1 MSKNH
6 QFYEFDDQI
15 VERWVKT
22 PAHMI
27 SGKRVNPY
35 NPVEHI
41 DFVLRTHRD
50 NFDFQQHNQ
59 MQYPDVDSK
68 RKFVYED
75 EVLELYTDTEAKLF
89 RRLNR
94 NLIERGL
101 LKPYQ
106 GKARDTDMSNLLSDD
121 DVQEIAMIK
130 TLNGFKSKL
139 KAITSVTTLDR
150 IMVAVKANNRAI
162 SFLSAI
168 EAKRDELNRK

>member
-1 MSKNH
+1 MSRNH

-22 PAHMI
+22 PAHMV

-35 NPVEHI
+35 KPTEHI

-50 NFDFQQHNQ
+50 NFNYEMYDQNKF
-59 MQYPDVDSK
+59 PDVESK

-75 EVLELYTDTEAKLF
+75 EVLELYSDTEARLF

-101 LKPYQ
+101 LKPYH
-106 GKARDTDMSNLLSDD
+106 GSARETDMSNLLSDEE
-121 DVQEIAMIK
+121 VTEVATIK
-130 TLNGFKSKL
+130 TLAGFKRRLSE
-139 KAITSVTTLDR
+139 ITSTNTLDR
-150 IMVAVKANNRAI
+150 IMVAVRANNRAI
-162 SFLSAI
+162 SFLTAI
-168 EAKRDELNRK
+168 EDRKNELNT